1 MKNILASGLALIVAY
16 LVVSFA
22 WWLLW
27 NIWWLT
33 ISLAKLVLIALIAL
47 PFYVIIRRR
56 LLR

>member
-1 MKNILASGLALIVAY
+1 MRNILAIGLALVIAY
-16 LVVSFA
+16 FAVSFA

-33 ISLAKLVLIALIAL
+33 ISLAKLVLIALLAL